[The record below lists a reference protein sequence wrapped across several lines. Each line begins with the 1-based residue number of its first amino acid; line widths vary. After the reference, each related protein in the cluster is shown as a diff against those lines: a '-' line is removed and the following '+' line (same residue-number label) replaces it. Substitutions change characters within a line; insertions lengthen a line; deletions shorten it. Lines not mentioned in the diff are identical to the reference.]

1 MTAEIE
7 ARRLT
12 GPHLLDER
20 QGAALDVPLT
30 EGDDRLLDLWEAEA
44 RRLLTAVGWAGER
57 THVRRFEGG
66 ASLVLTAPID
76 ALYSATE
83 VAEAAWAA
91 ATVRFSGGRP
101 DPGAADR
108 LFDAIRQERRPHIR
122 ALEAEATRRNVTF
135 LLDDEGVSVGTGV
148 GALVFPLDAVPEVAD
163 VDWHRVDDIPLVLVT
178 GSNGKTTS
186 VRLVAAMAAHA
197 GLVVGLA
204 NTDGI
209 SVGGVLLEADDY
221 SGPMGARRILR
232 HPTVQVAVL
241 ETARGGILRRGL
253 AVRRADAAL
262 VTNISEDHFGDWGV
276 NSLAALAEAKLVTAR
291 VIPDGGAICLNA
303 DDPLLNERGAPLGG
317 RVCWYSLRPDAP
329 ELAQG
334 RAAAWLDGSALM
346 LRRGSDTTRLMDV
359 AGVPLTLEGRARYNI
374 SNVLGS
380 MLAAASLRRDGKA
393 LIPLGAVRAALE
405 GVRGS
410 IDDNPGRG
418 NLIEL
423 AGVHVLIDYAHNPA
437 GLEALVQMA
446 STIPS
451 ERRLVVLG
459 QAGDR
464 TDDALRALARAALRL
479 DPSRIVLK
487 EMGQYRRGR
496 PPGEVRRIL
505 AEELERAGAAADMV
519 VSVDTEVE
527 AAEAAF
533 GWAREGDLLLLL
545 THEERGQVL
554 DLLRGLKARRWRPG
568 QDVTPA
574 STAPAPS

>member
-1 MTAEIE
+1 MTAELE

-12 GPHLLDER
+12 GPHLLDDR
-20 QGAALDVPLT
+20 QGAALDVPIT
-30 EGDDRLLDLWEAEA
+30 EGDERLLDLWEAEA

-76 ALYSATE
+76 TLYSATE

-91 ATVRFSGGRP
+91 ASARFRGEKP
-101 DPGAADR
+101 DPAAADR
-108 LFDAIRQERRPHIR
+108 LLDAIQQERRHHIR

-163 VDWHRVDDIPLVLVT
+163 VDWHRVHDVPLILVT

-197 GLVVGLA
+197 GLVAGVA

-209 SVGGVLLEADDY
+209 TVGGALLEADDY
-221 SGPMGARRILR
+221 SGPMGARRVLR

-253 AVRRADAAL
+253 AVRRADASL
-262 VTNISEDHFGDWGV
+262 LTNISEDHFGDWGV
-276 NSLAALAEAKLVTAR
+276 NSLAALAEAKLVTTR
-291 VIPDGGAICLNA
+291 IVPEDGAICLNA
-303 DDPLLNERGAPLGG
+303 DDPILRERGAELGA
-317 RVCWYSLRPDAP
+317 RVCWYSLRPDGP

-334 RAAAWLDGSALM
+334 RAAAWLDGTALM
-346 LRRGSDTTRLMDV
+346 LRRGADTSRLMDV
-359 AGVPLTLEGRARYNI
+359 TSVPLTLDGRARYNI
-374 SNVLGS
+374 SNALGA
-380 MLAAASLRRDGKA
+380 MLAAASLRRDGKS
-393 LIPLGAVRAALE
+393 LVSMGAMRAALE

-418 NLIEL
+418 NLIDL
-423 AGVHVLIDYAHNPA
+423 GGVHVLIDYAHNPA

-446 STIPS
+446 GAIPS

-479 DPSRIVLK
+479 DPSRIILK
-487 EMGQYRRGR
+487 EMGHYRRGR
-496 PPGEVRRIL
+496 EPGEVRRIL
-505 AEELERAGAAADMV
+505 ADALEQAGAAPDMV
-519 VSVDTEVE
+519 VSVDTEAE
-527 AAEAAF
+527 AAESAL

-554 DLLRGLKARRWRPG
+554 DLLRDLKARRWRPG
-568 QDVTPA
+568 QAVTPA
-574 STAPAPS
+574 SAAPAPN

>member
-1 MTAEIE
+1 LTAELE

-12 GPHLLDER
+12 GPHLLDDR
-20 QGAALDVPLT
+20 QGAALDVPVT
-30 EGDDRLLDLWEAEA
+30 EGDDHLLDLWEAEA

-76 ALYSATE
+76 TLYSATE

-91 ATVRFSGGRP
+91 ANARFKDGRP
-101 DPGAADR
+101 DPGAAER
-108 LFDAIRQERRPHIR
+108 LLEAIRKERRPHIR

-135 LLDDEGVSVGTGV
+135 LLDDDGVSVGTGV

-163 VDWHRVDDIPLVLVT
+163 VDWHRVDDVPLVLVT
-178 GSNGKTTS
+178 GSNGKTTT
-186 VRLVAAMAAHA
+186 VRLVAAMAARA
-197 GLVVGLA
+197 GLVAGLA

-209 SVGGVLLEADDY
+209 TVGGVLLEADDY
-221 SGPMGARRILR
+221 SGPMGARRVLR
-232 HPTVQVAVL
+232 HPTVQVAAL

-253 AVRRADAAL
+253 AVRRADVAL

-276 NSLAALAEAKLVTAR
+276 NSLAALADAKLVTTR
-291 VIPDGGAICLNA
+291 VIPDDGAICLNA
-303 DDPLLNERGAPLGG
+303 DDPLLRERGARLGAQ
-317 RVCWYSLRPDAP
+317 VCWYSLHPDAA

-334 RAAAWLDGSALM
+334 RAASWLDGTTLM
-346 LRRGSDTTRLMDV
+346 LRRGSDTNRLMDV
-359 AGVPLTLEGRARYNI
+359 ASVPLTLEGRARYNI
-374 SNVLGS
+374 SNALGA
-380 MLAAASLRRDGKA
+380 MLAAAVLRRDGKP
-393 LIPLGAVRAALE
+393 LIPMGAMRAALE

-418 NLIEL
+418 NLLEL
-423 AGVHVLIDYAHNPA
+423 AGVRIVIDYAHNPA
-437 GLEALVQMA
+437 GLEALVQLA
-446 STIPS
+446 SAIPS

-479 DPSRIVLK
+479 DPARIVLK
-487 EMGQYRRGR
+487 EMGRHRRGR
-496 PPGEVRRIL
+496 EPGEVRRIL
-505 AEELERAGAAADMV
+505 AEELERVGAAADMV

-527 AAEAAF
+527 AAESAL

-545 THEERGQVL
+545 THEERDQVL

-568 QDVTPA
+568 QDVMPA
-574 STAPAPS
+574 SAAPAPS